1 MKHYDLTINGPC
13 SQLLQQYKKKWLNLA
28 AYTMYKNH
36 NMEILID
43 KDWVSD
49 PSIVRMRKKSKWQLK
64 WKLKI
69 NCDCSA
75 ALRTSSACLF

>member
-13 SQLLQQYKKKWLNLA
+13 SQLLQQYKKNWLNLA

-43 KDWVSD
+43 KESRIH
-49 PSIVRMRKKSKWQLK
+49 PSSEWKKSKWQLK
-64 WKLKI
+64 RKLKI
-69 NCDCSA
+69 NCDCIA
-75 ALRTSSACLF
+75 ALCTGSACLF